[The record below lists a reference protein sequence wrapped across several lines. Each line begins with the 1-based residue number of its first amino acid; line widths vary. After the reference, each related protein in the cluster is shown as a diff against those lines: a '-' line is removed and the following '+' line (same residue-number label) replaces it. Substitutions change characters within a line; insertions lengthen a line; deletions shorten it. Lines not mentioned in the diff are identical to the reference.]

1 LKKAESDLK
10 DLKEKH
16 CHPEPNCWEQANAH
30 YEETAA
36 VCEAL
41 EDENEKEH
49 CYDKAMTEL
58 NQWIDQCGLEECY
71 DEVHAYH
78 QPMFEECDAIWN
90 DIERTECRE
99 EVEKAL
105 KEAL

>member
-1 LKKAESDLK
+1 
-10 DLKEKH
+10 
-16 CHPEPNCWEQANAH
+16 
-30 YEETAA
+30 
-36 VCEAL
+36 
-41 EDENEKEH
+41 
-49 CYDKAMTEL
+49 MTEL